1 VSAQPDPFAALPRCG
16 AKTRRG
22 TLCKRV
28 GSSRNGRCH
37 LHGARAG
44 APSGERNGNWRHGN
58 ETKVAK
64 AQRRMIRTL
73 LREARGFLRGGE

>member
-1 VSAQPDPFAALPRCG
+1 MTAQPDPFAALPRCG

-22 TLCKRV
+22 TLCRRV

-58 ETKVAK
+58 ETKKGA
-64 AQRRMIRTL
+64 ALDDPRPSP
-73 LREARGFLRGGE
+73 